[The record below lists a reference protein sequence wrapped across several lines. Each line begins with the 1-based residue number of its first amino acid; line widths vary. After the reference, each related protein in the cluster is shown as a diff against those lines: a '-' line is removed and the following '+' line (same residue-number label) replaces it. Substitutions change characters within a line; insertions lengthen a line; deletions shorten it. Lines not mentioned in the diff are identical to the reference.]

1 MPIFRATR
9 RALSTCFGT
18 KDHTL
23 LRFKTTKR
31 IAAATRVDIDRLLD
45 PSPEGE
51 TYRMSV
57 AHWRRRAQPPVARYL
72 GTSSLCLIEG
82 PLTWPVPPRSPNWV
96 VPSGGLVESPSFTI
110 TLSPSEASNLHE
122 RMQEAIERELLTW
135 LSERDARPNAATS
148 HESGLEQHVR
158 RGADHA

>member
-1 MPIFRATR
+1 MPIFRAVR
-9 RALSTCFGT
+9 RALSAFSRRE
-18 KDHTL
+18 DHML

-31 IAAATRVDIDRLLD
+31 IAVATRADIDRLLE

-82 PLTWPVPPRSPNWV
+82 PLTWPVPPTSSNSV
-96 VPSGGLVESPSFTI
+96 VPSGGLVESPGFTI
-110 TLSPSEASNLHE
+110 TLSPGEALDLHV

-135 LSERDARPNAATS
+135 LSDRDSCPNAAPFDQ
-148 HESGLEQHVR
+148 SGTDQPF
-158 RGADHA
+158 RGDADHA

>member
-9 RALSTCFGT
+9 RALSACFRSE
-18 KDHTL
+18 DHTL
-23 LRFKTTKR
+23 LRFKTTRR
-31 IAAATRVDIDRLLD
+31 IATAIRPDLDRLLE
-45 PSPEGE
+45 PGPEGE

-82 PLTWPVPPRSPNWV
+82 PLTWPLPPTSPNWI
-96 VPSGGLVESPSFTI
+96 VPSGGFVESPGFTI

-122 RMQEAIERELLTW
+122 RMQEAIERELLIW
-135 LSERDARPNAATS
+135 LSERDARPKAAPS
-148 HESGLEQHVR
+148 DKSGSDQPVR
-158 RGADHA
+158 GGADHA